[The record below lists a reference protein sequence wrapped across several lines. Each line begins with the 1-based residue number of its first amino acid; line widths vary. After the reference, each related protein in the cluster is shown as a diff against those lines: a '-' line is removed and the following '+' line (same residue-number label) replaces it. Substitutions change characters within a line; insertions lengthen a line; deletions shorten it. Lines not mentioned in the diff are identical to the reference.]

1 MKSKSEI
8 AKQYI
13 EFLAKGEV
21 NKVIDLFSENGKV
34 SSPIYGEKSA
44 SDFYQTLAGD
54 TINSELSLKEIFE
67 NPLSGNIA
75 LYSEYKWTVKSGKIV
90 KFDVVD
96 LIEFNDDH
104 KIVALKIIYD
114 TVITRRLVEEMQA

>member
-75 LYSEYKWTVKSGKIV
+75 LYFEYKWTVKSGKIV